1 MQDTAMKTI
10 LGILFIT
17 IITTGMACAAD
28 STSPDLRDYVSTN
41 RFFAVPESF
50 DPSNPNLEECR
61 RMVKANPNRF
71 EPHLLLATAFARA
84 DRLEEAIEEFRT
96 VDELSS
102 KVKDREVL
110 ASLPYED
117 FYAFALVAAADKR
130 LKQNTNDVST
140 LRMLQ
145 QAIGMDLSELRK
157 NKRLAQCYMMLG
169 TLYLKRGL
177 YDKAIEAATAGI
189 KTAQVEDHA
198 DFVPVFEEI
207 MAKAK
212 EFTNQKP
219 KR

>member
-1 MQDTAMKTI
+1 MKTI

-17 IITTGMACAAD
+17 IIATGMAFAAD
-28 STSPDLRDYVSTN
+28 NTPPDLREYVSTN

-50 DPSNPNLEECR
+50 EPSNPNLEECR
-61 RMVKANPNRF
+61 RMVNANPNRF

-84 DRLEEAIEEFRT
+84 GRFEEAVEEFRR

-102 KVKDREVL
+102 HVKDREVL

-117 FYAFALVAAADKR
+117 IYAFVLFGAADKR

-145 QAIGMDLSELRK
+145 QAIGMDVSELRK

-177 YDKAIEAATAGI
+177 YDKAIEVSTAGI
-189 KTAQVEDHA
+189 TTAKVEDHA
-198 DFVPVFEEI
+198 DFISVFEEI
-207 MAKAK
+207 IAKAK
-212 EFTNQKP
+212 VFKNQKP